1 MTRYFF
7 SKIIALLAGVILLI
21 IAYLHNSN
29 SLYVIN
35 GDAYGT
41 TWSITSSEYIGDHH
55 KDNIESIIN
64 RIDYVASNYKIDS
77 EIAKINNTFK
87 EYQFISKDLFNILKV
102 AKEVEI
108 NSNGFYNIMLGK
120 ISGELGFSPA
130 FNKNLIQKKVS
141 TFDLD
146 ENNYSLIRNSNNWFD
161 LSSIAKGYAVQE
173 LHNYLIN
180 NNLSNHL
187 IDIGGEVIV
196 NGLNNGD
203 PWTVGIQDPN
213 YINNKP
219 VILIKNINT
228 NFLAIATSG
237 EYRNYNFDIDG
248 NKVTHTINPKTLKSI
263 NNNILSVT
271 VVHESSATY
280 ADAYATSFNAMGS
293 EMAIEIAN
301 KNGIAVMLII
311 ERNNEIEF
319 IYSNK
324 WYDLSL

>member
-1 MTRYFF
+1 M
-7 SKIIALLAGVILLI
+7 G
-21 IAYLHNSN
+21 
-29 SLYVIN
+29 
-35 GDAYGT
+35 
-41 TWSITSSEYIGDHH
+41 SEMCI
-55 KDNIESIIN
+55 
-64 RIDYVASNYKIDS
+64 RDS
-77 EIAKINNTFK
+77 
-87 EYQFISKDLFNILKV
+87 
-102 AKEVEI
+102 
-108 NSNGFYNIMLGK
+108 
-120 ISGELGFSPA
+120 
-130 FNKNLIQKKVS
+130 
-141 TFDLD
+141 
-146 ENNYSLIRNSNNWFD
+146 NYSLIRNSNNWFD

-219 VILIKNINT
+219 IILIKNINT

-237 EYRNYNFDIDG
+237 EYRNYNFDIDCK
-248 NKVTHTINPKTLKSI
+248 KVTHTINPKTLKSI

>member
-21 IAYLHNSN
+21 IAYFHNSN

-120 ISGELGFSPA
+120 ISGELGFSPT

-219 VILIKNINT
+219 IILIQNINT

-263 NNNILSVT
+263 SNNILSVT

>member
-1 MTRYFF
+1 MQYQICTALNVLYCSSFSSFF
-7 SKIIALLAGVILLI
+7 SLGSLVAGRWLCNIYILI
-21 IAYLHNSN
+21 WKAY
-29 SLYVIN
+29 
-35 GDAYGT
+35 
-41 TWSITSSEYIGDHH
+41 W
-55 KDNIESIIN
+55 
-64 RIDYVASNYKIDS
+64 
-77 EIAKINNTFK
+77 
-87 EYQFISKDLFNILKV
+87 
-102 AKEVEI
+102 
-108 NSNGFYNIMLGK
+108 
-120 ISGELGFSPA
+120 
-130 FNKNLIQKKVS
+130 
-141 TFDLD
+141 
-146 ENNYSLIRNSNNWFD
+146 
-161 LSSIAKGYAVQE
+161 GYAVQE

-219 VILIKNINT
+219 IILIKNINT

-324 WYDLSL
+324 WYDLSLWMNC